1 MRNSKRL
8 LATLLTLCIMASFV
22 FTGTALAADE
32 ATVALTF
39 PAGIVNVGGTA
50 SLSLT
55 GDTADSWESSDNAI
69 ATVENGV
76 VTGKAIGRVT
86 ITAKSGNTAIASIE
100 IPVVGEN
107 LFNSRGVNHGS
118 FDGGNDSLFKDGY
131 KTFNYNRKSCTK
143 TVFWIPFI
151 ASSYAEAAAV
161 VVKAS
166 AINPNANV
174 LKYSRTT
181 EAADKQIAIRISE
194 FMNKEDYQYGAFPV
208 DTGKL
213 YEFSGWVNFDD
224 VKNAPTVTARVN
236 HGTTVDDLTLITK
249 YGAMGSG
256 YGGENK
262 SSDTAGWQYFN
273 TSAYDMHLIP
283 KTTELYAVPQLSSGQ
298 AAWTGD
304 FYLADV
310 SFHEVVYDPVFKSN
324 RGLNNVKVGFYT
336 STTFTHV
343 TNTGKEFI
351 SFNENGARV
360 AVDIPVT
367 YDSLTP
373 EVATITYREDDGTK
387 KWMIDAVGAGEA
399 VIQATATLNNK
410 EYVREITFE
419 VLSDEDQALV
429 DAFDATIEKGVSYDP
444 PKVTGVTV
452 DGGVIKANATGG
464 TFTLTADAEKNGN
477 KFLYWAKGKTLG
489 KKIISF
495 SNVLTN
501 YMPEANDKNHILIA
515 VYEGDVLEKEE
526 WYNAN
531 GQRIAT
537 GTEPETYPSMAGY
550 GTAVGWNDYSEMIH
564 VAKYERKAPIAG
576 IDVTVVKGN
585 GGGTDITYG
594 DTVTCTADEEKYGNF
609 KCWTKTGIN
618 GEAEIVSV
626 DREYKFQAWETCT
639 VEAVYLDNYTYN
651 GNTMKIILDAFT
663 AGNEKAVMAE
673 FTGFGKK
680 AVEKGV
686 IYNDGKTETK
696 IAMTKPGTQFTLTG
710 NVGDTFTGYAIVDN
724 GNGTYNEVTDG
735 SVTIAE

>member
-8 LATLLTLCIMASFV
+8 LATLLTLCVMASFV
-22 FTGTALAADE
+22 CTGTAFAADE
-32 ATVALTF
+32 AEVTLTF
-39 PAGIVNVGGTA
+39 PAEIVNVNGTA
-50 SLSLT
+50 KLVLE
-55 GDTADSWESSDNAI
+55 GATADSWESSDNAI

-86 ITAKSGNTAIASIE
+86 ITAKSGEEAIASIE

-151 ASSYAEAAAV
+151 ASSSYAEAAEV
-161 VVKAS
+161 VTMAS
-166 AINPNANV
+166 AINSNANV

-181 EAADKQIAIRISE
+181 EAANTQIAIRISE
-194 FMNKEDYQYGAFPV
+194 FMNKEGYQYGAFPV
-208 DTGKL
+208 DNGKL
-213 YEFSGWVNFDD
+213 YEFTGWVNFDD
-224 VKNAPTVTARVN
+224 VTNAPTVTARVN
-236 HGTTVDDLTLITK
+236 HGTTADDLTLITK
-249 YGAMGSG
+249 YGTMGSG

-283 KTTELYAVPQLSSGQ
+283 KTTELYAVPQLSSGK
-298 AAWTGD
+298 AAWIGD

-324 RGLNNVKVGFYT
+324 RTLSNVKVGFSA

-360 AVDIPVT
+360 AVDIPVE
-367 YDSLTP
+367 YKSLTP
-373 EVATITYREDDGTK
+373 EVATITYREDDGTD

-399 VIQATATLNNK
+399 IIQATATFNNV

-419 VLSDEDQALV
+419 VLPDEDQALV
-429 DAFDATIEKGVSYDP
+429 DAFDATIEKGVSYDAP
-444 PKVTGVTV
+444 TVTGVTV

-477 KFLYWAKGKTLG
+477 KFLYWAKGKSLG

-495 SNVLTN
+495 SNELTN

-515 VYEGDVLEKEE
+515 VYEGDVPAQEE

-537 GTEPETYPSMAGY
+537 GAQPALPSMAGY
-550 GTAVGWNDYSEMIH
+550 GEAEGWNDYTDKIH
-564 VAKYERKAPIAG
+564 VARYARQTPTAG
-576 IDVTVVKGN
+576 INVTVEGEN
-585 GGGTDITYG
+585 TSGGGTNLTYG
-594 DTVTCTADEEKYGNF
+594 DTVTCTATGENF

-618 GEAEIVSV
+618 GNTEIVSM
-626 DREYKFQAWETCT
+626 DKEYKFQAWETCT
-639 VEAVYLDNYTYN
+639 VTALYDEDYTYN
-651 GNTMKIILDAFT
+651 GNRMKIILDAFT
-663 AGNEKAVMAE
+663 AGSEKAVMAE
-673 FTGFGKK
+673 FIGFGNS
-680 AVEKGV
+680 AVEKG
-686 IYNDGKTETK
+686 IIWTDGETTKK

-710 NVGDTFTGYAIVDN
+710 NVGDVFTGYAIVDN
-724 GNGTYNEVTDG
+724 DNGTYNEVTDG
-735 SVTIAE
+735 SVTISE